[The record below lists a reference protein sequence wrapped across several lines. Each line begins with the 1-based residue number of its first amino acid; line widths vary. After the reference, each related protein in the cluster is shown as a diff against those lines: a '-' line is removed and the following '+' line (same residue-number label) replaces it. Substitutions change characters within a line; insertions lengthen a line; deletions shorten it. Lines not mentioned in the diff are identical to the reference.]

1 MRYGAVVGALFLLCN
16 FAIAQDREFSVCIA
30 DFQEQARSESISE
43 QVVENVIGNLEPQNR
58 VIELDNSQPEFVQS
72 FAQYFNLRVSASR
85 IEKGRVLFNQ
95 HREFLAELTQ
105 EYGIP
110 GQYLVA
116 FWGLETNFGG
126 YLGTMPT
133 LDSLATLACD
143 PRRSAFF
150 TSELMIALRLL
161 ERESLS
167 PEEMQGSWAGA
178 MGHTQFMPSSYW
190 QYAVD
195 GDGDGQINLWA
206 SEQDALASGANFL
219 RDLGWN
225 RGERW
230 GREVKLPTNFPYLQA
245 GLNNARSLEDWSEI
259 GLLQTSGAA
268 LPQADM
274 QGSVLVPA
282 GHTGPAFLVYENFA
296 VIMKWNRS
304 ESYAIAVGR
313 LADRIA
319 GAGALVATPP
329 EDQVALTRDQLSEMQ
344 QKLLDRGYEPG
355 EADGVMGPATRA
367 ALSAF
372 QEDSDLIADGFP
384 HLQSLRILSPETE
397 FNL

>member
-1 MRYGAVVGALFLLCN
+1 MKTIALAWPILLLSN
-16 FAIAQDREFSVCIA
+16 MLIAQEMDFGVCIT
-30 DFQEQARSESISE
+30 DFQEQARKESISE
-43 QVVENVIGNLEPQNR
+43 RVIVDVLGNLQPQNR
-58 VIELDNSQPEFVQS
+58 VIELDKSQPEFVQT
-72 FAQYFNLRVSASR
+72 FAHYFNLRVSQSR
-85 IEKGRVLFNQ
+85 IDKGRELYNQ
-95 HREFLAELTQ
+95 HREFLAALTD
-105 EYGIP
+105 EYGVP
-110 GQYLVA
+110 GQYLIA

-150 TSELMIALRLL
+150 TSELMVALQLL

-167 PEEMQGSWAGA
+167 PDEMEGSWAGA

-219 RDLGWN
+219 QDLGWN
-225 RGERW
+225 RNERW
-230 GREVKLPTNFPYLQA
+230 GREVKLPTDFSYLEA
-245 GLNNARSLEDWSEI
+245 GLENTRSLDAWSAV
-259 GLLQTSGAA
+259 GLLQTNGTT
-268 LPQADM
+268 LPQAHM
-274 QGSVLVPA
+274 NGSVLVPA
-282 GHTGPAFLVYENFA
+282 GHTGPAFLVYDNFS

-319 GAGALVATPP
+319 GAGALFSTPP
-329 EDQVALTRDQLSEMQ
+329 ADQPALTRDHLTEMQ
-344 QKLLDRGYEPG
+344 QELIDRGYEPG

-372 QEDSDLIADGFP
+372 QTDSDLIADGFP
-384 HLQSLRILSPETE
+384 HLQSLRILSPDTE
-397 FNL
+397 FDL